1 VDDLDVSGVAQSLG
15 RQMTS
20 ASAPRLLYVVSEDW
34 YFLSHRLPM
43 ARAARESGYDVH
55 VATRVVDGAA
65 AMEAEGFKLHSIP
78 FARGGIGPLAA
89 LRTIAALRRIHR
101 NVRPDLAHHVALQA
115 AVLGSLAAIG
125 RRTIRVNA
133 LTGFGFTFISENIK
147 ARLLKP
153 LIVFLLRFLC
163 MRGKNVALVQNP
175 DDRDALL
182 ALGIAAG
189 HIAIIPGSG
198 VDVERLQPSPE
209 PGGTP
214 TVAFVGRLLEDK
226 GIRPLVAAIRL
237 LQDRGTAVSLLIAG
251 DMDPANPSSVKTAEL
266 NEWTKLPGITWAG
279 HVTDISV
286 IWAKAHI
293 AALPSRREGL
303 PKALLEAAACG
314 RPMVATD
321 VPGCR
326 EIVLPG
332 KTGLLVPPH
341 DEAALADAI
350 GKLAVAPDLRA
361 RYGEAAR
368 ALAVEKFSA
377 AAIGQQTVQL
387 YNRLINIAHSRPE

>member
-1 VDDLDVSGVAQSLG
+1 MSP
-15 RQMTS
+15 
-20 ASAPRLLYVVSEDW
+20 ASARRLLYVVSEDW

-43 ARAARESGYDVH
+43 ARAARDSGYDVH
-55 VATRVVDGAA
+55 VATRVVDGAEA
-65 AMEAEGFKLHSIP
+65 IEAEGFKLHSIP
-78 FARGGIGPLAA
+78 FARGGVGPVAA

-101 NVRPDLAHHVALQA
+101 NVRPVLAHHVALQA

-125 RRTIRVNA
+125 RRTICVNA

-175 DDRDALL
+175 DDREALL
-182 ALGIAAG
+182 SLGVAAE
-189 HIAIIPGSG
+189 HIALIPGSG
-198 VDVERLQPSPE
+198 VDVERLRPLAEPE
-209 PGGTP
+209 GTS

-226 GIRPLVAAIRL
+226 GIRPLVGAIRL
-237 LQDRGTAVSLLIAG
+237 LQGRGIAVNLLIAG
-251 DMDPANPSSVKTAEL
+251 DLDPANPSSVKPSEL
-266 NEWTKLPGITWAG
+266 DEWTKSPGITWAG
-279 HVTDISV
+279 HVTDISTV
-286 IWAKAHI
+286 WAKAHI

-326 EIVLPG
+326 EVVIPD
-332 KTGLLVPPH
+332 KTGLLVPL
-341 DEAALADAI
+341 DDRNALAGAI
-350 GKLAVAPDLRA
+350 GKLAGSAILRA
-361 RYGEAAR
+361 RYGAAAR
-368 ALAVEKFSA
+368 ILAVEKFSA
-377 AAIGQQTVQL
+377 PAIGRQTVQL
-387 YNRLINIAHSRPE
+387 YDRLLTISS

>member
-1 VDDLDVSGVAQSLG
+1 
-15 RQMTS
+15 MTP

-43 ARAARESGYDVH
+43 ARAARDSGYEVH
-55 VATRVVDGAA
+55 VATRVVDGAEA
-65 AMEAEGFKLHSIP
+65 IEAEGFKLHSIP
-78 FARGGIGPLAA
+78 FARGGVGLLAA

-125 RRTIRVNA
+125 RRTICVNA

-189 HIAIIPGSG
+189 HIALIPGSG
-198 VDVERLQPSPE
+198 VDVERLRPSPE

-237 LQDRGTAVSLLIAG
+237 LQDRGAAVNLIIAG
-251 DMDPANPSSVKTAEL
+251 DLDPANPSSVKPSEL
-266 NEWTKLPGITWAG
+266 DQWIKSPGITWAG
-279 HVTDISV
+279 HVNDISA

-326 EIVLPG
+326 EVVIPD
-332 KTGLLVPPH
+332 KTGLLVPL
-341 DEAALADAI
+341 DDRNALGEAI
-350 GKLAVAPDLRA
+350 GKLAGSANLRA
-361 RYGEAAR
+361 RYGGAAR
-368 ALAVEKFSA
+368 ILAVEKFSA
-377 AAIGQQTVQL
+377 TAIGRQTVQL
-387 YNRLINIAHSRPE
+387 YDRLLTISR

>member
-1 VDDLDVSGVAQSLG
+1 MSPATKAEHPQHNVP
-15 RQMTS
+15 
-20 ASAPRLLYVVSEDW
+20 ASATRLLYVVSEDW

-43 ARAARESGYDVH
+43 ARAARDSGYEVH
-55 VATRVVDGAA
+55 VATRVVDGAKA
-65 AMEAEGFKLHSIP
+65 IEAEGFSLHSIP
-78 FARGGIGPLAA
+78 FARGRVGPLAA
-89 LRTIAALRRIHR
+89 TRTIAALRRIHR
-101 NVRPDLAHHVALQA
+101 NVRPVLVHHVALQA

-125 RRTIRVNA
+125 RRTTCVNA

-163 MRGKNVALVQNP
+163 MRGRNVALVQNP

-182 ALGIAAG
+182 SLGIAAD
-189 HIAIIPGSG
+189 HIALIAGSG

-209 PGGTP
+209 PAGAP
-214 TVAFVGRLLEDK
+214 TVAFVGRLLDDK

-237 LQDRGTAVSLLIAG
+237 LQSRGTAVDLLIAG
-251 DMDPANPSSVKTAEL
+251 DMDPANPSSVNASEL
-266 NEWTKLPGITWAG
+266 DEWTKLPGITWAG
-279 HVTDISV
+279 HVTDISK
-286 IWAKAHI
+286 IWAKSHI

-326 EIVLPG
+326 EIAIAG
-332 KTGLLVPPH
+332 KTGLLVPL
-341 DEAALADAI
+341 DDSIALADAI
-350 GKLAVAPDLRA
+350 GKLAASPDLRT
-361 RYGEAAR
+361 RYGSAAR
-368 ALAVEKFSA
+368 ILAVEKFSA
-377 AAIGQQTVQL
+377 TAIGRQTVQL
-387 YNRLINIAHSRPE
+387 YDRLVTISQ

>member
-1 VDDLDVSGVAQSLG
+1 MSP
-15 RQMTS
+15 
-20 ASAPRLLYVVSEDW
+20 ASAHRLLYVVSEDW

-43 ARAARESGYDVH
+43 ARAARDAGYDVH
-55 VATRVVDGAA
+55 VATRVVDGAEA
-65 AMEAEGFKLHSIP
+65 IEAEGFKLHSIP

-125 RRTIRVNA
+125 RRTTCVNA

-163 MRGKNVALVQNP
+163 MRGRNVALVQNP

-182 ALGIAAG
+182 SLGIAAD
-189 HIAIIPGSG
+189 HIALIPGSG

-214 TVAFVGRLLEDK
+214 TVAFVGRLLDDK

-237 LQDRGTAVSLLIAG
+237 LQSRGTAVNLLIAG
-251 DMDPANPSSVKTAEL
+251 DMDPANPSSVKAAEL
-266 NEWTKLPGITWAG
+266 DEWIKSPAITWAG
-279 HVTDISV
+279 HVNDISAV
-286 IWAKAHI
+286 WAKSHI

-326 EIVLPG
+326 EVVIAD
-332 KTGLLVPPH
+332 KTGLLVPLN
-341 DEAALADAI
+341 DRNALADAI
-350 GKLAVAPDLRA
+350 GELAASANLRA
-361 RYGEAAR
+361 RYGAAAR
-368 ALAVEKFSA
+368 ILAVEKFSA
-377 AAIGQQTVQL
+377 TAIGRQTVQL
-387 YNRLINIAHSRPE
+387 YDRLLTVSR

>member
-1 VDDLDVSGVAQSLG
+1 MSP
-15 RQMTS
+15 

-43 ARAARESGYDVH
+43 ARAARDSGYDVH
-55 VATRVVDGAA
+55 VATRVVDGAEA
-65 AMEAEGFKLHSIP
+65 IEAEGFKLHSIP
-78 FARGGIGPLAA
+78 FARGGVGPLAA
-89 LRTIAALRRIHR
+89 LRTVAALRRIHR
-101 NVRPDLAHHVALQA
+101 NVRPVLAHHVALQA

-125 RRTIRVNA
+125 HRTTCVNA

-182 ALGIAAG
+182 SLGIASE
-189 HIAIIPGSG
+189 HIALIPGSG

-237 LQDRGTAVSLLIAG
+237 LQDRGTTVNLLIAG
-251 DMDPANPSSVKTAEL
+251 DKDPANPSSVKASEL
-266 NEWTKLPGITWAG
+266 EQWIKSPGISWAG
-279 HVTDISV
+279 HVNDISAV
-286 IWAKAHI
+286 WAKSHI

-326 EIVLPG
+326 EVVIADE
-332 KTGLLVPPH
+332 TGLLVPL
-341 DEAALADAI
+341 DDVTALADAL
-350 GKLAVAPDLRA
+350 GRLAASANLRA
-361 RYGEAAR
+361 RYGAAAR
-368 ALAVEKFSA
+368 TLAVEKFSA
-377 AAIGQQTVQL
+377 IAIGRKTVQL
-387 YNRLINIAHSRPE
+387 YDRLLTVSS